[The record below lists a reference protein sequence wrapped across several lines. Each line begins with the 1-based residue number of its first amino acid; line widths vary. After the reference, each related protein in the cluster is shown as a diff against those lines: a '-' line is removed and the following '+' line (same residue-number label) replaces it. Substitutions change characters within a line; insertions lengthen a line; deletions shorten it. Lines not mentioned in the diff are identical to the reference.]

1 MSNLLRGVFPNGDGS
16 YSVPFPIP
24 TTSPIPLFDTAS
36 DTGKFVKAI
45 FLAGEKAFGKT
56 YDAAVVYAT
65 PAEIAS
71 EWSAVTGAKAAAVV
85 ADPTGWKA
93 QLVGHGMSEE
103 AAEELYQNMRLMPE
117 FGYFGGASLE
127 ESQKVSFALASD
139 VRSKG

>member
-56 YDAAVVYAT
+56 YDAAVAYVT

-85 ADPTGWKA
+85 ADPNGWKA

-117 FGYFGGASLE
+117 FGYFGGAPLE
-127 ESQKVSFALASD
+127 ESQKVSFVLASD
-139 VRSKG
+139 VTSKG